1 MSRALVQ
8 PPSVMDPTAL
18 TLAET
23 YAQAL
28 LDLLGDDDRADQ
40 AWEQLQAITAVLD
53 SIEQAHELL
62 TTTRIDPSGR
72 EALVARIFD
81 GRVDPPMDGF
91 LCILARNG
99 RMGLLEAITMAFGKL
114 LAIRQGRQE
123 VTVVSAV
130 ALSQEQQDKIAREL
144 GHALQARL
152 DLRVRVDPD
161 VLGGLI
167 VQVGDR
173 VFDASVAGQL
183 EQMKR
188 AMHQRRMQR
197 HKRRERR
204 RFL

>member
-28 LDLLGDDDRADQ
+28 LDLLADDDQADQ
-40 AWEQLQAITAVLD
+40 AREQLRGINALLA
-53 SIEQAHELL
+53 SIEQARDLL
-62 TTTRIDPSGR
+62 TTTRLAPGQR
-72 EALVARIFD
+72 EALVARIFE
-81 GRVDPPMDGF
+81 GRVEAPIDGF
-91 LCILARNG
+91 LAILARNG
-99 RMGLLEAITMAFGKL
+99 RMGLLEAITEAFDKL
-114 LAIRQGRQE
+114 LSARQGRLD

-130 ALSQEQQDKIAREL
+130 ALDEEQQDKIAREL
-144 GHALQARL
+144 GQALEAGV

-183 EQMKR
+183 EQMKK
-188 AMHQRRMQR
+188 AMHERRMQR

-204 RFL
+204 KFL